1 MSEPGPD
8 ALVGR
13 AVETAVLRDR
23 LESAGRGH
31 GRLLVCSGEPGIGK
45 TRLAQELAAAAL
57 ARGTA
62 VAWARCVEDEG
73 APAYWP
79 WQQVL
84 RTVDGGALTA
94 LAAVPAASPQDRFR
108 VRDGIAEAVTGFGRP
123 LLVVLDDLQWCDE
136 PSLAVLRHLADRLD
150 TVPVL
155 VCATWRDTEPDAPG
169 LLPDLLRAP
178 RAEELHVRGLDL
190 AAVREQLDA
199 FGAADGVAAATVLE
213 ATGGNPLL
221 VREIARAVADGTWRE
236 DRVPRSVRDVV
247 AARMARLGAGCREFV
262 QAAAVVGTRFPPA
275 LVAAVLGGP
284 LDGADVDEAVARGL
298 LDRDGGTGE
307 LRFVH
312 ALTRDAVVA
321 AVPTAKR
328 LALHRATAEALA
340 ARHAGDVADHLD
352 EIARHRLAL
361 AGYGEAET
369 AREWVLRAATEAA
382 RRLAFDQAARQYS
395 TALALP
401 AAWADPVQ
409 RHGAEVALG
418 RAAYLA
424 GDLDAAVA
432 AAAAAART
440 ARAAA
445 RPDLLAEA
453 ALVLDAVTDPA
464 VNAATAELC
473 TEALAVAGDA
483 PAPRARLL
491 ALRSSLA
498 FYAGDRD
505 STATASA
512 EALRLARA
520 AGDDEALVAA
530 LRARLDA
537 CPGVA
542 GVGERLRLADEM
554 AGVADRTG
562 GAYPALWARLWRVDA
577 LMEAGAVASAA
588 EQVAPLGRAAARVGG
603 PVAAWHR
610 DRVAGCVAQAQGRF
624 ADAEASSAR
633 AFERMRAI
641 EPAAALGVRLGQ
653 LSALARHAGT
663 SQAGLGFAL
672 SAATPPPRFVTLA
685 QLARA
690 FLLLRAGRAEEAA
703 ARYVQAGAPESWTWP
718 VFYVA
723 QGFTLAVLLT
733 AGLGRPADLRA
744 ARAGLAAF
752 RGQHVAG
759 GGVNYHGPVELTL
772 GLGALALG
780 ELDAAVDDLV
790 VALDRAR
797 GAAAPGFAAEA
808 GHLLAAALLARAAPG
823 DRDRAR
829 RAAAESDPVLRA
841 LGMEPYLG
849 ASAELRRRLGGGDGG
864 LSVRESEVAR
874 LVGEGLTNRQIAA
887 RLVISERTAGNH
899 VQNVLTKLG
908 FSSRSQIAA
917 WNARRETDG

>member
-1 MSEPGPD
+1 MTEPGPD

-13 AVETAVLRDR
+13 SAETAALRGR
-23 LESAGRGH
+23 LAAAARGRG
-31 GRLLVCSGEPGIGK
+31 RLVVCTGEPGIGK
-45 TRLAQELAAAAL
+45 TRLARELAAVAL

-62 VAWARCVEDEG
+62 VAWARCAEDEG

-84 RTVDGGALTA
+84 RGVDAEALTA
-94 LAAVPAASPQDRFR
+94 LAAVPATSPQDRFR
-108 VRDGIAEAVTGFGRP
+108 VRAGVADAVTGFGRP

-150 TVPVL
+150 TVPVM
-155 VCATWRDTEPDAPG
+155 VFATWRDTEPDPPAP
-169 LLPDLLRAP
+169 LPGLLRAP
-178 RAEELHVRGLDL
+178 GAEELRLRGLDL

-199 FGAADGVAAATVLE
+199 FGAVDAVAAGAVLD

-247 AARMARLGAGCREFV
+247 AARMARLGPGCRELV
-262 QAAAVVGTRFPPA
+262 QAGAVVGTRFTPA
-275 LVAAVLGGP
+275 LVAAVRGGP
-284 LDGADVDEAVARGL
+284 ADGADVDEAVARGL
-298 LDRDGGTGE
+298 LDRDGETGE

-312 ALTRDAVVA
+312 ALTRDAVIA
-321 AVPTAKR
+321 ALPTPRR

-340 ARHAGDVADHLD
+340 ARHAGDVADHLA

-361 AGYGEAET
+361 VGYGEVEV
-369 AREWVLRAATEAA
+369 AREWVVRAAADAA
-382 RRLAFDQAARQYS
+382 RRLAFEQAARHYR
-395 TALALP
+395 TALDLP
-401 AAWADPVQ
+401 APWSDPVE
-409 RHGAEVALG
+409 RHGVEVALG

-424 GDLDAAVA
+424 GDLGAAQA
-432 AAAAAART
+432 AAAAAAAT
-440 ARAAA
+440 AHAAD

-473 TEALAVAGDA
+473 AAALAATVDA
-483 PAPRARLL
+483 AAPRARLL

-498 FYAGDRD
+498 FYADDRET
-505 STATASA
+505 TATASA
-512 EALRLARA
+512 EALRLARTA
-520 AGDDEALVAA
+520 NDDDALVAA

-537 CPGVA
+537 CPGVV
-542 GVGERLRLADEM
+542 GVPERLRLADEM

-562 GAYPALWARLWRVDA
+562 AAYPGLWARLWRVDA

-588 EQVAPLGRAAARVGG
+588 EQVAPLGQAAARVGG

-610 DRVAGCVAQAQGRF
+610 DRVIGCVAQAQGRL
-624 ADAEASSAR
+624 ADAEAASTG
-633 AFERMRAI
+633 AFERMRGI

-672 SAATPPPRFVTLA
+672 STATPPPRFVTLA

-690 FLLLRAGRAEEAA
+690 YLLLRAGRADEAA
-703 ARYVQAGAPESWTWP
+703 ARYAQAGDPESWTWP

-723 QGFTLAVLLT
+723 QGFTLAVLLG
-733 AGLGRPADLRA
+733 AGLGRRADLCA
-744 ARAGLAAF
+744 ARDGLAAF
-752 RGQHVAG
+752 RGQHVTG
-759 GGVNYHGPVELTL
+759 GGVNYHGPAELTL

-780 ELDAAVDDLV
+780 ELDAAVDDLT
-790 VALDRAR
+790 VALARTR
-797 GAAAPGFAAEA
+797 GAGTPGFAAEA
-808 GHLLAAALLARAAPG
+808 GHHLAAALLARAAPG

-841 LGMEPYLG
+841 LGMEPFLP

-917 WNARRETDG
+917 WSVRREVEG